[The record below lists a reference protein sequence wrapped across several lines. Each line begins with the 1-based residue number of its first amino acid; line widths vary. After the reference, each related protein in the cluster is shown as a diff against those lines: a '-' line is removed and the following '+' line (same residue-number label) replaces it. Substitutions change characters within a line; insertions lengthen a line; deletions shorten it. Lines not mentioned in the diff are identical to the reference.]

1 MANAETDA
9 PESTLST
16 LQPDPAW
23 SADAHAETVDALGEE
38 GLTFRIW
45 GGDWCGDCRQQL
57 PAFAAALAA
66 AGVPDERIHAHA
78 VERVDGEKVGD
89 GIEEYGIDLI
99 PTVIVERD
107 GEEIARF
114 VESEG
119 RPIAV
124 SLADA
129 IAE

>member
-1 MANAETDA
+1 MSEAEP

-23 SADAHAETVDALGEE
+23 DAESHADAVDALGAD

-45 GGDWCGDCRQQL
+45 GGDWCGDCRQLL
-57 PAFAAALAA
+57 PAFAAALEA
-66 AGVPDERIHAHA
+66 AGVPDERVHAYA
-78 VERVDGEKVGD
+78 VEREDGEKVGEAM
-89 GIEEYGIDLI
+89 GAYGVELI
-99 PTVIVERD
+99 PTVIVERQ

-119 RPIAV
+119 RPIAEY
-124 SLADA
+124 LADE
-129 IAE
+129 IVAE